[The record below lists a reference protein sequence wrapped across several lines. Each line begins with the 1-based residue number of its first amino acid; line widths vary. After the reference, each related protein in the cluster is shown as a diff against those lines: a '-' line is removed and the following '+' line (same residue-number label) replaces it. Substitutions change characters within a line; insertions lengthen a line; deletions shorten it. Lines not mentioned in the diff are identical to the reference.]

1 MSVMRLQSVD
11 GFIAFDLE
19 DCRVNAGGTRLAPD
33 VDEREARL
41 LARAMTYKFAALG
54 LEMGGAKAVIR
65 GSAAERSELMRR
77 YCEEIR
83 PMIESVRFLTGPDI
97 GTFEADFEPLR
108 RPGETGVMSQPMD
121 GAPFEDV
128 LTGFGVVVAAQA
140 ALGTLKGAS
149 IAVEGFGK
157 VGGGVARE
165 AVRRGARVVALSTIA
180 GCVAKADG
188 FDVERLW
195 SLRALHGDEL
205 IRHLGVEVR
214 PAAALFEAEADVV
227 IPGARIGVIDVARA
241 RAIAARVIAPA
252 ANVPYVSGALEV
264 LRGRGV
270 VALPDFICNA
280 GAVLGYVSNTV
291 STHDEML
298 RLVERRIA
306 ALIRETV
313 QHPDG
318 AFAAGCALAEG
329 FLRTWRPEK
338 GLPPGPPLA

>member
-11 GFIAFDLE
+11 GFIAFDLD

-65 GSAAERSELMRR
+65 GAAAERPELMRR

-97 GTFEADFEPLR
+97 GTFEADFAPLR

-121 GAPFEDV
+121 GCPFEDV
-128 LTGFGVVVAAQA
+128 LTGFGVIVAAEA
-140 ALGTLKGAS
+140 ALGTLQGAS

-165 AVRRGARVVALSTIA
+165 AVKRGARVVALSTLA
-180 GCVAKADG
+180 GCVADADG

-195 SLRALHGDEL
+195 SLRAAHGDEL

-214 PAAALFEAEADVV
+214 PAAALFEIAADVV
-227 IPGARIGVIDVARA
+227 IPGARIGVIDAERA
-241 RAIAARVIAPA
+241 RRIAARVIAPA
-252 ANVPYVSGALEV
+252 ANVPYRSGTLEV
-264 LRGRGV
+264 LRDRGI

-291 STHDEML
+291 ATHDEML

-306 ALIRETV
+306 GLVREAA
-313 QHPDG
+313 QHPEG
-318 AFAAGCALAEG
+318 AFAAGCALAER
-329 FLRTWRPEK
+329 FLRTWRPEN